1 MPKEPRQAA
10 PFAWPVAPAGGTYAS
25 RKGVKRVEQGIGQ
38 VIFLALLIAV
48 FYFLLIRPQKK
59 RVQQHQQL
67 ISSVDVGDEIVTIG
81 GLFGRVT
88 AMGDDDFEM
97 EPSPGTR
104 LRFVKSA
111 IARRVSEDL
120 SVNDE
125 PVDDVGET
133 GA

>member
-1 MPKEPRQAA
+1 M
-10 PFAWPVAPAGGTYAS
+10 
-25 RKGVKRVEQGIGQ
+25 EQGISQ
-38 VIFLALLIAV
+38 VAFLALLIAV

-59 RVQQHQQL
+59 RVEQHQKL
-67 ISSVDVGDEIVTIG
+67 IGSVDVGDEIVTIG
-81 GLFGRVT
+81 GLYGTVT
-88 AMGDDDFEM
+88 AIGDDDFEL

-120 SVNDE
+120 ATEDE
-125 PVDDVGET
+125 PADDIGET